1 MMRDSFILKTCMQIV
16 IVVILI
22 LCGCGYLAYLNRTAI
37 ADKLLDYTLQG
48 ITGTKTTEKQGNT
61 DWITSLMNSGSDEIK
76 DAMFNAVSR
85 RGLNMATKPV
95 NRTQGLATMA
105 DMLANG
111 AGSGETDLNQLAQV
125 LVDSLRGEK
134 ETSDEP
140 NQTSVYNLNAEDA
153 KGRTLLMNL
162 CRVDVTPRVIKML
175 LQYGADVNAKDKN
188 GRTALMY
195 AAAFNRNPEV
205 IELLLENGAK
215 VGVRDVKG
223 KAAVDY
229 AVDEEIIEMLGN

>member
-1 MMRDSFILKTCMQIV
+1 MRDSLILKTCLQIV

-22 LCGCGYLAYLNRTAI
+22 LCGCGYLAYLNRATI
-37 ADKLLDYTLQG
+37 ADRLLDYTLQG
-48 ITGTKTTEKQGNT
+48 MMGTKIKEKQNDT
-61 DWITSLMNSGSDEIK
+61 DWLTSLMDSGAGEIK

-111 AGSGETDLNQLAQV
+111 AGSGETDINQLAQV
-125 LVDSLRGEK
+125 LVDSMRGGAI
-134 ETSDEP
+134 TSGEP
-140 NQTSVYNLNAEDA
+140 EQTSVYNLNAEDA

-175 LQYGADVNAKDKN
+175 LQYGVDVNAKDKN

-195 AAAFNRNPEV
+195 AAAFNRDPEV

-223 KAAVDY
+223 KVAADY
-229 AVDEEIIEMLGN
+229 AVDEEIIEMLSN